1 MLLVMF
7 LFSILGNLLFGAND
21 PANFE
26 NVERGMLSLFVF
38 ATLASWGNV
47 AQINYFGC
55 HLYHGGMYEAH
66 VDVDA
71 RRRVAVFDERDPRR
85 LDDLHGAAR
94 RRALELA
101 RERAEPRRPR
111 GPEDDDVDL

>member
-1 MLLVMF
+1 MLRHV
-7 LFSILGNLLFGAND
+7 
-21 PANFE
+21 
-26 NVERGMLSLFVF
+26 
-38 ATLASWGNV
+38 ASYQAPRSQAALDV
-47 AQINYFGC
+47 
-55 HLYHGGMYEAH
+55 EAH